1 MIFGLLQLL
10 AATPQ
15 MRFREDVSG
24 ISGDASGSAVVVFG
38 SSLLAKKDMCFL
50 GHAIHGLSII
60 IWLCIFVGFHSHHHY
75 IFDYFWLWN
84 CWVSLPK
91 KRTMVL
97 ECLPTFT
104 NVNILTLAYHFC
116 RVVWPS
122 KVSQFGNFCL
132 LADTST
138 TDFNPPVFLSNSF
151 AILGCLTPND
161 SPSLVQSPWRIPSGN
176 PQKSVRGIFQPRLST
191 RVYIHYSPKKLYHWF
206 LLLIL
211 SYIDIG
217 IHCLSLSLYI

>member
-1 MIFGLLQLL
+1 MCLESQGMPRDQLL
-10 AATPQ
+10 SFLVHLCWPRKICVFWGMLSMDYPSLFDYVFLLGFTP
-15 MRFREDVSG
+15 
-24 ISGDASGSAVVVFG
+24 
-38 SSLLAKKDMCFL
+38 
-50 GHAIHGLSII
+50 II
-60 IWLCIFVGFHSHHHY
+60 ITYLT
-75 IFDYFWLWN
+75 IFDWN